1 MMNEQSHANDPTV
14 RILLVGEREVGK
26 TSMIYSLVFEEF
38 DEEVPA
44 KFEEITIPAEVTP
57 VNIPTVIVD
66 YSAQEQSEKELYEE
80 LRRASVICIVY
91 AIDNEMTIDKISTYW
106 LPLIHQNLGEN
117 HNVPVILVGNKSDLV
132 EYSSID
138 TVLPLMNQYKEIEI
152 CVECSAKNLD
162 NLSEIFYYAQKTV
175 LYPVT
180 PIYYPEERDLSD
192 NCKIA
197 LKRIFTICDLDNDG
211 VLNDL
216 ELNNFQTYCF
226 DSYLL
231 SQTLDDVKYIL
242 KSIIPDGVSEN
253 GITLSGF
260 MFLLTF
266 FIQRG
271 RHELIWIVLRKFGYN
286 NSVTLDDH
294 YLYPSLTLPTECF
307 VELSPKGYQFFTNLF
322 HKYDKDNDGAL
333 SPGEIA
339 AMFSICD
346 EPPKWLQCDFTKI
359 VHTNERGWITLQG
372 FLSIWTLTGFIDLKQ
387 TLKYL
392 SLFGYMFVSGE
403 KSQISALH
411 IIKDRR
417 MDTYEKQ
424 TARNVFLCNLV
435 GPKGAGK
442 SCFMSRFINKQQK
455 FANLSQRSVKKSDN
469 LYNDYV
475 INTITVYGQNKYLI
489 IREIDVVNVNTLVKA
504 PELFCDVCCMMF
516 DQSDSSSFQVIAKT
530 YMKNFHNT
538 KLPVLLVASK
548 KDLAQ
553 VKQNYPQQPE
563 EFCLTNKLTPLHKF
577 SAVNEIDTSES
588 SMATAHGTL
597 AVYEKLVTMAAYPNL
612 NKLVHL
618 LLVKPANSWI
628 ARNMGIIHRC
638 LPQDRAMLQVA
649 GIGFATLALIG
660 VFIVRYLRSNIQ
672 HHPH

>member
-1 MMNEQSHANDPTV
+1 MNDQSHANDSTV

-66 YSAQEQSEKELYEE
+66 YSAQEQSEKDLYEE
-80 LRRASVICIVY
+80 LQRASVICIVY
-91 AIDNEMTIDKISTYW
+91 AIDNEVTIDKISTYW
-106 LPLIHQNLGEN
+106 LPLIHQRLGEN
-117 HNVPVILVGNKSDLV
+117 HSIPIILVGNKSDLV

-180 PIYYPEERDLSD
+180 PIYYPEERELSD

-211 VLNDL
+211 ILNDL

-253 GITLSGF
+253 GITLQGF

-286 NSVTLDDH
+286 NSVALDDQ
-294 YLYPSLTLPTECF
+294 YLYPNSALPTDSF
-307 VELSPKGYQFFTNLF
+307 FELSPKGYQFFTNLF
-322 HKYDKDNDGAL
+322 HKYDKDQDGAL
-333 SPGEIA
+333 SPNELTS
-339 AMFSICD
+339 MFTIFD
-346 EPPKWLQCDFTKI
+346 LEQYPKWFTSESYQRI

-372 FLSIWTLTGFIDLKQ
+372 FLSIWTLTTFIDIRQ

-417 MDTYEKQ
+417 MDQYEKQ

-442 SCFMSRFINKQQK
+442 SCFMRRFINKQQK
-455 FANLSQRSVKKSDN
+455 FTNLNQQRSSSSSLLDN
-469 LYNDYV
+469 NYNDYV
-475 INTITVYGQNKYLI
+475 INTITVYGQKKYLI
-489 IREIDVVNVNTLVKA
+489 IREIDVINVNTLLKT

-538 KLPVLLVASK
+538 KLPILLVASK
-548 KDLAQ
+548 KDLTQ
-553 VKQNYPQQPE
+553 VKQNYPLQPD

-577 SAVNEIDTSES
+577 SAINEINDSSGSGS
-588 SMATAHGTL
+588 SMIAANGAL
-597 AVYEKLVTMAAYPNL
+597 EVYEKLVTMAAYPNL

-618 LLVKPANSWI
+618 LLVKPTNSWL
-628 ARNMGIIHRC
+628 ARNMK
-638 LPQDRAMLQVA
+638 
-649 GIGFATLALIG
+649 
-660 VFIVRYLRSNIQ
+660 
-672 HHPH
+672 